1 MSSLIVDMRWLPGSS
16 SRYESKLM
24 SRDSLLESDLNL
36 RGCTTPVRYNLM
48 QSNSQMMRFE
58 APLRVLHANVTVN
71 LKTAF
76 RPLLLNS

>member
-24 SRDSLLESDLNL
+24 SRDSALESQLNL
-36 RGCTTPVRYNLM
+36 RGCTSPVRYSPT
-48 QSNSQMMRFE
+48 QSNSQMMSFE
-58 APLRVLHANVTVN
+58 APLRVLHANITVN

-76 RPLLLNS
+76 RPLHLNS